1 MLLAPDSMRLRPEDR
16 EAELQPGPPPPPPP
30 PRESEEEDEDDP
42 PASEAGV
49 AHSEDERYRRW
60 SAPPPAAGEP
70 PVGKR
75 PLKDPP
81 ERRVEPNMPDR
92 VAAASL
98 PAASLASRPASGGR
112 GLLGLVP
119 SRSLLKT
126 SSPREA
132 MRRTGCEPQLTACSH
147 CARTT
152 DTKILVENS
161 LTRHN

>member
-16 EAELQPGPPPPPPP
+16 EAELQPGPPPPP

-49 AHSEDERYRRW
+49 AHSEDERYLR
-60 SAPPPAAGEP
+60 SAPAPAADEP
-70 PVGKR
+70 TVVGKR

-81 ERRVEPNMPDR
+81 ESRVEPNMPDR
-92 VAAASL
+92 VAASL
-98 PAASLASRPASGGR
+98 ATASLASNPASGGR

-132 MRRTGCEPQLTACSH
+132 MRRTRCCKPQLTACSH
-147 CARTT
+147 YARRRARIT
-152 DTKILVENS
+152 DTVKNTL
-161 LTRHN
+161 

>member
-16 EAELQPGPPPPPPP
+16 EVELQPGPPPK
-30 PRESEEEDEDDP
+30 ESEEEDEDDP

-49 AHSEDERYRRW
+49 AHSEDERYLR
-60 SAPPPAAGEP
+60 SAAPEP

-81 ERRVEPNMPDR
+81 ESLVEPNMPDR
-92 VAAASL
+92 VAASLATASL
-98 PAASLASRPASGGR
+98 FASRPAASGGR

-132 MRRTGCEPQLTACSH
+132 MRTRCEPQLTACSH
-147 CARTT
+147 CACTT
-152 DTKILVENS
+152 DTKILAKNS
-161 LTRHN
+161 HRRHN

>member
-16 EAELQPGPPPPPPP
+16 EAELQATPPPPPLP

-49 AHSEDERYRRW
+49 AHSEDKGYRR
-60 SAPPPAAGEP
+60 SAPPPPAAEEP

-81 ERRVEPNMPDR
+81 ESRVEPNMPDR
-92 VAAASL
+92 VAA
-98 PAASLASRPASGGR
+98 SLATVSLAPGSASGGR

-119 SRSLLKT
+119 SLSLLKT

-132 MRRTGCEPQLTACSH
+132 MRTGSEPQLTACSDH
-147 CARTT
+147 ARRCARTT
-152 DTKILVENS
+152 GTMILAKNS
-161 LTRHN
+161 L

>member
-16 EAELQPGPPPPPPP
+16 EVELQPGPPP

-49 AHSEDERYRRW
+49 AHSEEERYRR
-60 SAPPPAAGEP
+60 SVEEP

-81 ERRVEPNMPDR
+81 ESRVEPNTPDR
-92 VAAASL
+92 VAASL
-98 PAASLASRPASGGR
+98 AATVSLASRPTASAGR

-132 MRRTGCEPQLTACSH
+132 MRTRCEPQLTACSH
-147 CARTT
+147 YACTT
-152 DTKILVENS
+152 DTKILVKNS
-161 LTRHN
+161 LRRHN